1 MYLCTRRGL
10 VEVLRAQE
18 EMELE
23 QPVPNEEGEEREKS
37 ASDMF
42 ADTSEEMEDA
52 ESGEEEASVYTQ
64 RTKEDIIEEDE
75 EQEEL
80 LEKEGRQYEK
90 KNKTLDENET
100 MRKRWVG
107 DEDELI
113 PESKSEYV
121 GMKPKPT
128 KLLKTKNAPVN
139 KSKLIKSIQGFNSTA
154 SSPPS
159 PQNFSR

>member
-1 MYLCTRRGL
+1 M
-10 VEVLRAQE
+10 EVLRAQE

-23 QPVPNEEGEEREKS
+23 QAVPNEEGEEREKS

-42 ADTSEEMEDA
+42 AETSEEMDDD

-64 RTKEDIIEEDE
+64 QTKEEIIEEDE

-80 LEKEGRQYEK
+80 LD
-90 KNKTLDENET
+90 NTLDENET

-128 KLLKTKNAPVN
+128 KMLKTKNSPVN
-139 KSKLIKSIQGFNSTA
+139 KSKHIKSIQGFNSTA